1 MDGTPDDIEFL
12 VTSDHRVAVLDAL
25 TKGTSDRNA
34 LRSATGASSPTM
46 SRILTDF
53 ENRNWVE
60 REGRTCELTGLGEF
74 VADRL
79 AEFVDA
85 ITIENRLRDVWQWLP
100 HELDGFSVDLFT
112 DVAVTHPNPGYPDE
126 PIERRIELITETSTW
141 RGVGVAMLGLR
152 TLEISFDRFLDQ
164 QDEFQ
169 CEYIYPPEVFEELL
183 SWGDTEKIMKAAH
196 NESYTV
202 FLHEDLPIDD
212 RYEICLFDDCV
223 TICCYDHEKGG
234 LQALIE
240 TTSSDMRTWAE
251 SYYEEFREEAQPLG
265 DAYEHGSPT
274 SLNSNS

>member
-1 MDGTPDDIEFL
+1 MDGTPDDLEFL
-12 VTSDHRVAVLDAL
+12 VTSDHRIAVLDTLAA
-25 TKGTSDRNA
+25 GPNERDA

-60 REGRTCELTGLGEF
+60 REGRRYQLTGLGEF

-79 AEFVDA
+79 EEFVDA
-85 ITIENRLRDVWQWLP
+85 MTIEHQLRDVWRWLP

-112 DVAVTHPNPGYPDE
+112 DVTVTHPNAGHPDTSTK
-126 PIERRIELITETSTW
+126 RRLELITETSTW

-152 TLEISFDRFLDQ
+152 TLETSFDRFLDQ
-164 QDEFQ
+164 HDEFY
-169 CEYIYPPEVFEELL
+169 CEYIYPPEVFDELL
-183 SWGDTEKIMKAAH
+183 SWGDTETIMEAADSD
-196 NESYTV
+196 SYTV
-202 FLHEDLPIDD
+202 LLHEDLPMED
-212 RYEICLFDDCV
+212 RYEISLFDDRV

-251 SYYEEFREEAQPLG
+251 SYYEQFRTEAQPLRE
-265 DAYEHGSPT
+265 ASERGSLRPFE
-274 SLNSNS
+274 